1 MSQKVPL
8 PANEALQKFCSSG
21 DFFKVHELK
30 SSLTAKDTEAA
41 KVRRVVSLK
50 NAKFNV
56 LSNYFF
62 QYIGFSIPFDK

>member
-41 KVRRVVSLK
+41 KVRTAINLK
-50 NAKFNV
+50 NTEFN
-56 LSNYFF
+56 FF
-62 QYIGFSIPFDK
+62 D